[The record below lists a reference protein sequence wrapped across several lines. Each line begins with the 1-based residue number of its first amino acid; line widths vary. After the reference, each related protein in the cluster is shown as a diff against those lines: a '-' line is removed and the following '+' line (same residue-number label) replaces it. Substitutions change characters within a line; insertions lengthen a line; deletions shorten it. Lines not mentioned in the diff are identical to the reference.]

1 MFEISGK
8 DIISLG
14 DSDLRSLVAGLA
26 IAELRTKGYPRSS
39 VTAGGNQDAADGG
52 LDVRVEC
59 PSDFTDPDFVPR
71 RLTGFQVK
79 KPDMRASAIREEMR
93 PKGRLRDV
101 IRELANASG
110 AYVIVSSQ
118 GSIADKPL
126 ADRRRAMRTALKDIP
141 GAAQLHMDFYD
152 RDRLSTW
159 VNEYPGIA
167 AWVRGRVGRPLSGWS
182 GIGDWDGGGACAPK
196 PFLSNEKACVIDER
210 SCEREYVTIP
220 EGISRMRAGLR
231 TPKKCIRLIGL
242 SGVGKTR
249 LVQALFEDGVGED
262 PLDSSI
268 AVYTDYSTETDPTA
282 RDMVRNLVAI
292 DSGLFSSWTI
302 AILPPILNLHAFAR
316 VRPARL
322 ASSPLNMT
330 FATTSLNKPKC
341 SVFSQ
346 HLPNS

>member
-210 SCEREYVTIP
+210 VQRLVDRRQEPTGCLVGVLERDHVGHFFVEI
-220 EGISRMRAGLR
+220 EGDGL
-231 TPKKCIRLIGL
+231 CQGRLLCRDHGL
-242 SGVGKTR
+242 SIIGV
-249 LVQALFEDGVGED
+249 EDNFC
-262 PLDSSI
+262 P
-268 AVYTDYSTETDPTA
+268 
-282 RDMVRNLVAI
+282 
-292 DSGLFSSWTI
+292 
-302 AILPPILNLHAFAR
+302 
-316 VRPARL
+316 
-322 ASSPLNMT
+322 
-330 FATTSLNKPKC
+330 
-341 SVFSQ
+341 Q
-346 HLPNS
+346 